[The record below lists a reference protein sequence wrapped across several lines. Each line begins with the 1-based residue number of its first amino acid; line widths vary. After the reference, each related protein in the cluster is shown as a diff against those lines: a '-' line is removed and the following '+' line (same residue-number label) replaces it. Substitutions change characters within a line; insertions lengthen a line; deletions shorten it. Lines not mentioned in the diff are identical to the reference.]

1 MAEVMNNCYMFKIS
15 ANEFERKEN
24 MNKPRATHGLQK
36 MAQKIFAFGGYEGF
50 NPKKSAE
57 VYDVVN
63 NSWKN
68 LPDMPEAATMVTCVR
83 VQNQI
88 LISSRTFRLISY
100 DIGNEAYSY
109 VGEQNNGRISRC
121 IASSKD

>member
-36 MAQKIFAFGGYEGF
+36 MAQKIFAFGGNAG
-50 NPKKSAE
+50 SGAMRSGE
-57 VYDVVN
+57 VYDIVK

-68 LPDMPEAATMVTCVR
+68 LADMPAAGSGIRCVR

-88 LISSRTFRLISY
+88 LISSRSFR
-100 DIGNEAYSY
+100 
-109 VGEQNNGRISRC
+109 
-121 IASSKD
+121 